1 MELNET
7 PNQTCIQACIA
18 CATAC
23 NQCFAACLR
32 EVDVKMMA
40 RCIALDVDCAAMC
53 SLAANAMARKSE
65 HAQAICALCA
75 KICKACGDECAK
87 HDAQHCK
94 ACAEASERVNDFATP
109 SVMNLLCRAVD
120 CGWGVSPE
128 VAG

>member
-1 MELNET
+1 MELNKT

-53 SLAANAMARKSE
+53 SLAVNAMARNSE

-94 ACAEASERVNDFATP
+94 ACAEACYQCANECDAMKSAY
-109 SVMNLLCRAVD
+109 
-120 CGWGVSPE
+120 
-128 VAG
+128 